1 MVISDYCMFGKI
13 VLISILLVSCSKK
26 KEFDQIKVV
35 GHAATGLEILNSVY
49 HDNSK
54 EAVEMALSIEGCD
67 GVEIDI
73 QLSKDGTL
81 WLFHDD
87 HLDKETNGTGCIN
100 ELTDS
105 QLSSIEYKTIHKE
118 KLARLEDLNL
128 TLFKGKELFLD
139 IRHVTACSGDFVNV
153 SQVISN
159 LNELG
164 LHAITDFN
172 VHCILSY
179 NQWISPFIGAGFKV
193 DYAIYN
199 LNEFNTCINL
209 YPSISGFV
217 VRNSDFEKNEIE
229 MIKNANKD
237 LYIFEIRSPKGIRS
251 ALNKNP
257 DAVIT
262 DDIRATLIE
271 KY

>member
-1 MVISDYCMFGKI
+1 MFGKI

-54 EAVEMALSIEGCD
+54 EAVEFALSIEGCD

-87 HLDKETNGTGCIN
+87 HLDKETNGSGCVN
-100 ELTDS
+100 DLTDS
-105 QLSSIEYKTIHKE
+105 QLSVIEYESIHKE
-118 KLARLEDLNL
+118 KLTRLKDLNF
-128 TLFKGKELFLD
+128 TLFNGKELFLD
-139 IRHVTACSGDFVNV
+139 LRHYTSCSADFVNV
-153 SQVISN
+153 NQVIADLN
-159 LNELG
+159 LLNLQT
-164 LHAITDFN
+164 ITDFT
-172 VHCILSY
+172 VHCVLSY
-179 NQWISPFIGAGFKV
+179 DQWISPFIAAGYKV
-193 DYAIYN
+193 DYSIYN
-199 LNEFNTCINL
+199 LNEFNTYINL
-209 YPSISGFV
+209 YPSISGFI
-217 VRNSDFEKNEIE
+217 VRNSDFKKNEIE

-237 LYIFEIRSPKGIRS
+237 LFIFEIRSPKGIRS

>member
-87 HLDKETNGTGCIN
+87 QLDNETNGTGCIN

-105 QLSSIEYKTIHKE
+105 QLAAIEYKTIHKE
-118 KLARLEDLNL
+118 KLARLKDLNF

-139 IRHVTACSGDFVNV
+139 LRHYTSCSGAFVNV
-153 SQVISN
+153 NQVISN
-159 LNELG
+159 LNSIDIN
-164 LHAITDFN
+164 AITDFN
-172 VHCILSY
+172 VHCVLSY
-179 NQWISPFIGAGFKV
+179 DQWISPFIVAGFNV
-193 DYAIYN
+193 DYSIYN
-199 LNEFNTCINL
+199 MNEFNTCINL

-217 VRNSDFEKNEIE
+217 ARNSDFDKNEIE

-237 LYIFEIRSPKGIRS
+237 LYIFDIRSPKGIRS

-262 DDIRATLIE
+262 DDIRAALIE

>member
-13 VLISILLVSCSKK
+13 VLISILLISCSKK

-67 GVEIDI
+67 GIEIDI
-73 QLSKDGTL
+73 QLSADGTL

-87 HLDKETNGTGCIN
+87 QLENETNGTGCIN
-100 ELTDS
+100 ELMDS
-105 QLSSIEYKTIHKE
+105 QLAAIEYKTIHKE
-118 KLARLEDLNL
+118 KLARLKDLNL

-139 IRHVTACSGDFVNV
+139 LRHYTTCTGAFVNV
-153 SQVISN
+153 NQVISD

-164 LHAITDFN
+164 LQNKTDFT
-172 VHCILSY
+172 VQCVLSY
-179 NQWISPFIGAGFKV
+179 DQWISPFIAAGFKV
-193 DYAIYN
+193 DYSIYN
-199 LNEFNTCINL
+199 MNEFNIFTNL
-209 YPSISGFV
+209 FPSISGFV
-217 VRNSDFEKNEIE
+217 VRNSDFDKNEIE
-229 MIKNANKD
+229 LIKNANKD
-237 LYIFEIRSPKGIRS
+237 LYIFDIRSPKGIRS

>member
-54 EAVEMALSIEGCD
+54 EAVELALSIEGCD

-73 QLSKDGTL
+73 QLSKNGTL

-87 HLDKETNGTGCIN
+87 QLDKETNGSGCVN
-100 ELTDS
+100 ELTDN

-118 KLARLEDLNL
+118 KLARLKDLNF

-139 IRHVTACSGDFVNV
+139 LRHINPCTGAFVNV
-153 SQVISN
+153 TQVISN
-159 LNELG
+159 LNALG

-172 VHCILSY
+172 VHCVLSY
-179 NQWISPFIGAGFKV
+179 DQWISPFIAAGFKV
-193 DYAIYN
+193 DYSIYN
-199 LNEFNTCINL
+199 LNEFNTYINL
-209 YPSISGFV
+209 YPSIFGFV

-229 MIKNANKD
+229 IIKNANKD